1 MQAVFFQIAKR
12 FRQSK
17 QQDSFISFVSSSS
30 TSGIA
35 LGCAVLI
42 LLLSVMN
49 GFEHELRVSLLKIVP
64 HAEIFAIDNNGL
76 EPDPEFINQIQ
87 NDPKVNQVFSINK
100 ASGLLQKGK
109 KMKAVSS
116 LIGVEDNYLK
126 AKFGSLIFAEKLASM
141 DNAILLGEQ
150 IMRTLELKVGDK
162 VQLLLP
168 SNTQDLS
175 FKAPKSAWVVVQG
188 SINVGGELDNQ
199 IGLLNKDYLARL
211 LGFET
216 ETTHIEIALY
226 DPFDAFDLVRQYGFQ
241 FNQAAYMSD
250 WTRTHGHLYQDIQL
264 IRTVVYI
271 VLALVI
277 AVASFNIVS
286 ALVMSVKEKSR
297 EIAILKTLGASNRNI
312 ASIFVMKGLYHG
324 VSGATI
330 GTIIGVLLAVFL
342 GDIIRFVEDI
352 FNTELLSGD
361 IYFTGTIPSQLQWLD
376 VALTVL
382 IVLSITTLAT
392 LYPAYKAAQLDPA
405 TNLS

>member
-1 MQAVFFQIAKR
+1 MQAVFLQIAKR

-49 GFEHELRVSLLKIVP
+49 GFEHELRVSLLKVVP
-64 HAEIFAIDNNGL
+64 HAEIFAIDNKGL
-76 EPDPEFINQIQ
+76 YPDPTFVKQIE
-87 NDPKVNQVFSINK
+87 NDPKVKKVFSINK
-100 ASGLLQKGK
+100 AAGLLQKGK
-109 KMKAVSS
+109 KMKAVSA
-116 LIGVEDNYLK
+116 LIGVEDEYLQ
-126 AKFGSLIFAEKLASM
+126 AKFGNPMYAEKLATM
-141 DNAILLGEQ
+141 ENAILLGDQ
-150 IMRTLELKVGDK
+150 IMQNLELEVGDK
-162 VQLLLP
+162 IQLLLP

-175 FKAPKSAWVVVQG
+175 FKAPKSAWVVIQG
-188 SINVGGELDNQ
+188 SVNVGGELDNQ
-199 IGLLNKDYLARL
+199 IGLLNKQYLAAL
-211 LGFET
+211 LGFDQQ
-216 ETTHIEIALY
+216 TTHIEISLY
-226 DPFDAFDLVRQYGFQ
+226 DPFNAFELVRQYGFQ

-297 EIAILKTLGASNRNI
+297 EIAILKTLGASNTNI
-312 ASIFVMKGLYHG
+312 ASIFVVKGLYHG
-324 VSGATI
+324 VSGAFI
-330 GTIIGVLLAVFL
+330 GTTIGVLLALFL
-342 GDIIRFVEDI
+342 GDIIRFFESI

-361 IYFTGTIPSQLQWLD
+361 IYFTGTIPSQLEWLD
-376 VALTVL
+376 VLMTVL

-392 LYPAYKAAQLDPA
+392 LYPAYKAAKLDPA

>member
-1 MQAVFFQIAKR
+1 MQAVFLQIAKR

-49 GFEHELRVSLLKIVP
+49 GFEHELRVSLLKVVP
-64 HAEIFAIDNNGL
+64 HAEIFAIDNKGL
-76 EPDPEFINQIQ
+76 QPDPGFVSQIE
-87 NDPKVNQVFSINK
+87 NDAKVAQVFSINK
-100 ASGLLQKGK
+100 AAGLLQKGK
-109 KMKAVSS
+109 KMKAVSA
-116 LIGVEDNYLK
+116 LIGVEDEYLN
-126 AKFGSLIFAEKLASM
+126 AKFGNPIFADKLATMENS
-141 DNAILLGEQ
+141 ILLGEQ
-150 IMRTLELKVGDK
+150 IMLGLELKVGDK
-162 VQLLLP
+162 IQLLLP

-175 FKAPKSAWVVVQG
+175 FKPPKSAWVVVQG

-199 IGLLNKDYLARL
+199 IALLNKDYLSTL
-211 LGFET
+211 LGFDQQ
-216 ETTHIEIALY
+216 TTHIEIVLY

-297 EIAILKTLGASNRNI
+297 EIAILKTLGASNTNI

-324 VSGATI
+324 VSGASI
-330 GTIIGVLLAVFL
+330 GTTIGVLLALFL
-342 GDIIRFVEDI
+342 GDIIRFFESI
-352 FNTELLSGD
+352 FNTKLLSGD
-361 IYFTGTIPSQLQWLD
+361 IYFTGSIPSQLEWID
-376 VALTVL
+376 VLMTVF